1 MTPFTEIF
9 ARAAARKGGVSA
21 LEQILATTAP
31 KPRAEISSISDDRI
45 LAEMTRRIFYAGFS
59 SKVIDDKWPAFEK
72 GFDGFDLN
80 ACAFMSDEHFDRLM
94 QDRGIVRNGAK
105 IRSVQV
111 NAQFLLSLKKD
122 HGSAARF
129 FADWPDADYVG
140 LLDVLKKR
148 ASHLGG
154 DAAGRFFRVIGKPA
168 FIATSDMVAAL
179 IHEGVIDQPPSG
191 KRDLSTIQAA
201 FNHWS
206 AESGRDLTAISRVLA
221 MSVDSLHDASSGQRS
236 RGARDGTA

>member
-1 MTPFTEIF
+1 MRPFADIF
-9 ARAAARKGGVSA
+9 ALAAKRKGGAEA
-21 LEQILATTAP
+21 LEQILARTASRSP
-31 KPRAEISSISDDRI
+31 AEIAAIPDARI

-72 GFDGFDLN
+72 GFDGFDPN
-80 ACAFMSDEHFDRLM
+80 ACAFMSEAHFDRLM

-105 IRSVQV
+105 IKSVQI
-111 NAQFLLSLKKD
+111 NAQFVLALKAD

-129 FADWPDADYVG
+129 FAEWPDADYVG

-154 DAAGRFFRVIGKPA
+154 DAAGRFLRAIGKPA
-168 FIATSDMVAAL
+168 FIASPDMVAAL
-179 IHEGVIDQPPSG
+179 IREGVIDRPPSG
-191 KRDLSTIQAA
+191 KRDLAIVQTA
-201 FNHWS
+201 FNRWS

-221 MSVDSLHDASSGQRS
+221 MSVESGGGVPDGGRPGHRQR
-236 RGARDGTA
+236 A

>member
-1 MTPFTEIF
+1 MTPFAEIF
-9 ARAAARKGGVSA
+9 AMAAARKGGSAA
-21 LEQILATTAP
+21 LEQILASTAP
-31 KPRAEISSISDDRI
+31 KPPAEIASIPDDRI

-72 GFDGFDLN
+72 GFSNFDPN
-80 ACAFMSDEHFDRLM
+80 ACAFMSDEHFDQLI

-111 NAQFLLSLKKD
+111 NARFLLAQKET

-154 DAAGRFFRVIGKPA
+154 DAAGRFLRGIGKPA
-168 FIATSDMVAAL
+168 FIASPDMVAAL
-179 IHEGVIDQPPSG
+179 IREGVVTRPPTG
-191 KRDLSTIQAA
+191 KRDLLIVQAA

-206 AESGRDLTAISRVLA
+206 TESGRDLTAISRILA
-221 MSVDSLHDASSGQRS
+221 MSVDSRSSSPSSTELLGR
-236 RGARDGTA
+236 RLA